1 MGPLVVLAYS
11 CGLDTS
17 AIVPWLREKYGARV
31 LCFAADVGQGP
42 DELTGLVEK
51 AKRSGAVD
59 CVVQDLREEFVRDFV
74 FPTLRAGAVYAR
86 TYLLGTAMARPVMAA
101 HHVALAQHV
110 DAQALAHGCTGKG
123 NDQVRFE
130 LTYAA
135 LAPELQVIAPWREWQ
150 FKGRE
155 DLIAY
160 VKAKGVPVQATVEKP
175 YSTDRNLWHCSHEG
189 GILED
194 PAREPP
200 DHIFVMTKDPLEAP
214 DLPVVVEIGFEEGT
228 PVSVNHVPMGP
239 VELLESLNATAGE
252 HGVGRADVVEDRL
265 VGMKSRGVYETP
277 GGTLLHAAHREL
289 EQLVLDRRTLRLK
302 DELALRYAD
311 LVYDGRWWTPEREA
325 LDAAV
330 ASTQKRLTGA
340 VRLKLFKGGLTV
352 AGRESPYALYQPSYA
367 TFGKDNVYDQ
377 KDAEGFIHLYGLSIR
392 IASGL
397 PAAPA
402 PAPTPAPPPAHQMWG
417 GRFSLG
423 PSEALDALN
432 RSLPVDHRLWPQDV
446 AASKAWV
453 HALGRVGVLT
463 PGEET
468 QLLEGLDRVAERL
481 ADGAAVGAPDE
492 DVHTLVERLLY
503 AEVGTVAGKLHTGRS
518 RNDQVATDLRLW
530 TLGAIDQLDSDLAA
544 LGRALVARAE
554 DGVDILLP
562 GYTHG
567 QRAQPVRW
575 AYVLLAH
582 AWPLVRDRQ
591 RLADARRRVAEL
603 PLGSG
608 ALAGSGFAVDRV
620 LLKEAL
626 GFRSVSANALD
637 VTGDRDFVAE
647 VLFAIALVGTHLS
660 RLGAEL
666 IQYASSEY
674 GFVRLAD
681 GFSTGSSLMPQKR
694 NPDVFELARAKSGR
708 LLGDLVALLT
718 TLKGIPAG
726 YSKDLQEDK
735 ALLFDAFDTLAVL
748 LPAVTGALASLGVD
762 AERMRAAL
770 DASLR
775 ATDLA
780 DLLVEAGVP
789 FRESHALVGKLVR
802 EAERAGVPLD
812 RVPQAVA
819 GGIHPAL
826 GAALAQLGSW
836 EDSVEGR
843 ATPGG
848 ASRKS
853 VEHQLEEL
861 GKVFGAGAGT

>member
-11 CGLDTS
+11 GGLDTS

-42 DELTGLVEK
+42 DELTGLVER

-200 DHIFVMTKDPLEAP
+200 EHIFVMTKDPLEAP

-311 LVYDGRWWTPEREA
+311 LVYDGRWWTPERDA

-330 ASTQKRLTGA
+330 ASTQNRVTGA

-392 IASGL
+392 IGSGL
-397 PAAPA
+397 EAARR
-402 PAPTPAPPPAHQMWG
+402 QQ
-417 GRFSLG
+417 
-423 PSEALDALN
+423 E
-432 RSLPVDHRLWPQDV
+432 V
-446 AASKAWV
+446 
-453 HALGRVGVLT
+453 
-463 PGEET
+463 
-468 QLLEGLDRVAERL
+468 
-481 ADGAAVGAPDE
+481 GAA
-492 DVHTLVERLLY
+492 
-503 AEVGTVAGKLHTGRS
+503 
-518 RNDQVATDLRLW
+518 
-530 TLGAIDQLDSDLAA
+530 
-544 LGRALVARAE
+544 
-554 DGVDILLP
+554 
-562 GYTHG
+562 
-567 QRAQPVRW
+567 
-575 AYVLLAH
+575 
-582 AWPLVRDRQ
+582 
-591 RLADARRRVAEL
+591 AD
-603 PLGSG
+603 
-608 ALAGSGFAVDRV
+608 
-620 LLKEAL
+620 
-626 GFRSVSANALD
+626 
-637 VTGDRDFVAE
+637 
-647 VLFAIALVGTHLS
+647 
-660 RLGAEL
+660 
-666 IQYASSEY
+666 
-674 GFVRLAD
+674 
-681 GFSTGSSLMPQKR
+681 
-694 NPDVFELARAKSGR
+694 
-708 LLGDLVALLT
+708 
-718 TLKGIPAG
+718 
-726 YSKDLQEDK
+726 
-735 ALLFDAFDTLAVL
+735 
-748 LPAVTGALASLGVD
+748 
-762 AERMRAAL
+762 
-770 DASLR
+770 
-775 ATDLA
+775 
-780 DLLVEAGVP
+780 
-789 FRESHALVGKLVR
+789 
-802 EAERAGVPLD
+802 
-812 RVPQAVA
+812 
-819 GGIHPAL
+819 
-826 GAALAQLGSW
+826 
-836 EDSVEGR
+836 
-843 ATPGG
+843 
-848 ASRKS
+848 
-853 VEHQLEEL
+853 
-861 GKVFGAGAGT
+861 